1 MQKNTKNG
9 MIFILII
16 VVLTTACLAGEG
28 GSLSLPGGRAEK
40 TKAFEVTAAKRATK
54 TAVREITSTA
64 EAVLTGTA
72 QAATEIANA
81 EATASAVAATET
93 MIAEQTQVVINMTE
107 TAIALQKTMDAA
119 DALLSSWSTEF
130 VGDMPEGWTVAREDP
145 GRWDLTL
152 QPGWLH
158 IRGRYID
165 NDDDTWLS
173 KNIFLHKMDAYD
185 VTVTTLIDSNMY
197 RDGQSAWIGYTPD
210 TFRTDGHSIMMGI
223 VMGNKGRYVYM
234 DACSYDDCQCTA
246 PDEDSW
252 YNFSATDT
260 LTFPGAVYLKLVRH
274 GNVYTGYFSPDGAS
288 WTFLGELEEFSPA
301 GYFMMGAG
309 GGNPWNEEEFDAFY
323 DFVKFETP
331 KE

>member
-1 MQKNTKNG
+1 MKKPNYVV
-9 MIFILII
+9 ILLLIV
-16 VVLTTACLAGEG
+16 VVLTTACLVGEG
-28 GSLSLPGGRAEK
+28 GSFSLPGGRAEK
-40 TKAFEVTAAKRATK
+40 TKAFEITAARRATK

-64 EAVLTGTA
+64 EAQLTGTA
-72 QAATEIANA
+72 QSATEIAYA
-81 EATASAVAATET
+81 EATASSMAATET
-93 MIAEQTQVVINMTE
+93 AIVEQTQMAINMTE
-107 TAIALQKTMDAA
+107 TALALQQTLDAA

-130 VGDMPEGWTVAREDP
+130 VGDMPEGWTIAREDP
-145 GRWDLTL
+145 SRWDLTL

-185 VTVTTLIDSNMY
+185 VTVTTRIDSNMY
-197 RDGQSAWIGYTPD
+197 LDGQSAWIGYTPES
-210 TFRTDGHSIMMGI
+210 FRTDGHSIMMGI
-223 VMGNKGRYVYM
+223 VMGNNGRYVYM
-234 DACSYDDCQCTA
+234 DACWYDECQYTA

-274 GNVYTGYFSPDGAS
+274 GNVYTGYFSPDGNA
-288 WTFLGELEEFSPA
+288 WTYLGELEDFSPA

-309 GGNPWNEEEFDAFY
+309 GGNQWNEEEFDAFY